1 MPMVLNSNYFAPT
14 DNGTSYIL
22 NIPAANNKASVTSAV
37 LVAATTPTYGIQV
50 SSACASAGL
59 YLSGASPVGLKFTNC
74 TKAINFDDMVPP
86 ADAGNYGQTLD
97 CTWLAVD
104 PGSGGS
110 FGAKLMFSNTDTS
123 GYTLYGLGLR
133 CRAHAAS
140 AVAVGLNI
148 GVSATAASASQ
159 IKGMDSFISN
169 SGSYTLVGSASVPS
183 CAGHFK
189 STMAAA
195 AGAVHVLW
203 IDDESTT
210 KPTVFNMVNI
220 TMNGSALVD
229 NVFKVYGGDPG
240 ATNLFN
246 FEACNQGAGAFL
258 TPGSTVAGNPS
269 VKLRCVFGSTTFYLQ
284 GYDS

>member
-1 MPMVLNSNYFAPT
+1 MAMRLIDHAWQPEPG
-14 DNGTSYIL
+14 NGI
-22 NIPAANNKASVTSAV
+22 KF
-37 LVAATTPTYGIQV
+37 
-50 SSACASAGL
+50 
-59 YLSGASPVGLKFTNC
+59 GASCPRGIV
-74 TKAINFDDMVPP
+74 FDGIVPP
-86 ADAGNYGQTLD
+86 ASAGNYGQTLD

-123 GYTLYGLGLR
+123 GYTLHGLGLR
-133 CRAHAAS
+133 CRAHAANI
-140 AVAVGLNI
+140 AIGLNI
-148 GVSATAASASQ
+148 GVSATAANVVQ
-159 IKGMDSFISN
+159 LKGLDCFISN
-169 SGSYTLVGSASVPS
+169 SSSYTIVGTTANPSV
-183 CAGHFK
+183 AGHFK
-189 STMAAA
+189 TTFAAA
-195 AGAVHVLW
+195 CAASHVLW

-210 KPTVFNMVNI
+210 KPTVFNMVNV

-229 NVFKVYGGDPG
+229 NVFKIYGGDPG

-258 TPGSTVAGNPS
+258 TEGSTVAGTPN